1 MKYYLKL
8 QFTLLNRHIR
18 AFGLPPWAGFFLG
31 LLGFLGLS
39 FYLFKRVDFA
49 EYVYVAVALF
59 LVLQHGNARRNGF
72 LKTCY
77 TPLAYRRIR
86 LVENGLIALPFIAF
100 LAFKQCFFGMG
111 ILATGAIIAFWIDV
125 SRNFQLWLPTPFSRT
140 PFEFLVGFRA
150 SILLILLAYFL
161 TVMAWKV
168 DNFNLGLFSLLLV
181 FLLSLGYYG
190 KPEDRFYVWIYKV
203 GPKAFLRHK
212 LQTALWH
219 SSILAAPITLSLLVF
234 YPENLWIILAVQL
247 LGYLY
252 LSCMVLAK
260 YLNFPHQ
267 INLAQ
272 SIVIGISFTFPPL
285 LLALIPFYYTKS
297 LQKLKE
303 VLA

>member
-18 AFGLPPWAGFFLG
+18 AFGLPPWAGYT
-31 LLGFLGLS
+31 LGFLGFVGLS

-49 EYVYVAVALF
+49 VQIYVAIALS

-77 TPLAYRRIR
+77 TPLAYRNIR
-86 LVENGLIALPFIAF
+86 LLENTLIIAPFIAF
-100 LAFKQCFFGMG
+100 LAFKQCYFGMG
-111 ILATGAIIAFWIDV
+111 ILAVGAISAVWMDV
-125 SRNFQLWLPTPFSRT
+125 SKGLQWWFPTPFSRT

-150 SILLILLAYFL
+150 SILLVLLAYFL

-168 DNFNLGLFSLLLV
+168 DNFNLGLFSLLLL

-190 KPEDRFYVWIYKV
+190 KPEDRFYVWIYQV
-203 GPKAFLRHK
+203 GPKAFLWHK
-212 LQTALWH
+212 LKSALWH
-219 SSILAAPITLSLLVF
+219 SSILAAPVTLSLLLF
-234 YPENLWIILAVQL
+234 YPENLWIVLAVQI

-272 SIVIGISFTFPPL
+272 SIVIGISFAFPPL
-285 LLALIPFYYTKS
+285 LLVLIPFFYHKS